1 MCTPWKTNPTHTN
14 DTNIHHNY
22 TSISNICMDSNKE
35 KGGNMTEKEW
45 QEVAK
50 PVEVLVG
57 CKLIAFDPNFV
68 FRMKDGSQVNV
79 PFTFIMEL
87 SHQLSDSMII
97 DNVYYKNLKKK
108 ENPKYDESNK
118 KEDDPEWVGFSN
130 FLNLN

>member
-1 MCTPWKTNPTHTN
+1 MKDKPYLGSSDAPSIKWKKGVPT
-14 DTNIHHNY
+14 DLA
-22 TSISNICMDSNKE
+22 
-35 KGGNMTEKEW
+35 W

-97 DNVYYKNLKKK
+97 DNVYYKNLKKN
-108 ENPKYDESNK
+108 EEQKYESNK
-118 KEDDPEWVGFSN
+118 KQDVP
-130 FLNLN
+130 LNLL

>member
-1 MCTPWKTNPTHTN
+1 MGKLWDKGVPT
-14 DTNIHHNY
+14 DLA
-22 TSISNICMDSNKE
+22 
-35 KGGNMTEKEW
+35 W

-87 SHQLSDSMII
+87 SHQLSDAMII
-97 DNVYYKNLKKK
+97 DNIYFKNLKKK
-108 ENPKYDESNK
+108 EIPKYDESNK

-130 FLNLN
+130 FLNLD

>member
-1 MCTPWKTNPTHTN
+1 
-14 DTNIHHNY
+14 
-22 TSISNICMDSNKE
+22 
-35 KGGNMTEKEW
+35 MTEKEW

-118 KEDDPEWVGFSN
+118 KQDVP
-130 FLNLN
+130 LNLL

>member
-1 MCTPWKTNPTHTN
+1 
-14 DTNIHHNY
+14 
-22 TSISNICMDSNKE
+22 
-35 KGGNMTEKEW
+35 MTEKEW

-87 SHQLSDSMII
+87 SHNLSNIQII
-97 DNVYYKNLKKK
+97 DKVWFKNLKK
-108 ENPKYDESNK
+108 NPEITFLLEEEEQKYESNK

-130 FLNLN
+130 FINLD